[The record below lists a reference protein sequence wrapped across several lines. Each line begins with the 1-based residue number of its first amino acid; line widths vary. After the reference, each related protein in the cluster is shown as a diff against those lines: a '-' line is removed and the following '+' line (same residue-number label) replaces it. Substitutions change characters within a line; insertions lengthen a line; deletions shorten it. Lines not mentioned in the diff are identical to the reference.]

1 MTVLQV
7 HDAVPRLREALHRGR
22 LIPFLGAGFSMPL
35 RLPSWTELVAWMAER
50 LGWEPELFAL
60 HGTAAQMA
68 EFFALEPN
76 ALDELVHEMTVRFDG
91 AEAQARRRDSPTHR
105 ALAARA
111 WRTIY
116 TTNFD
121 RHIEGALADAGKP
134 YQVLA
139 ALGDFLLPRPEHA
152 CEVVKFH
159 GTLSR
164 KETMVL
170 RESDYFA
177 RMDLNAAVD
186 QRLRADLL
194 GHSFLFI
201 GYSFTD
207 TNIRYIWYRMNK
219 LLAEQHASVLPRRSY
234 FVSFGAGPVQP
245 RLLERWNIDVIE
257 LDPADMNASVA
268 ALLNGIE

>member
-1 MTVLQV
+1 
-7 HDAVPRLREALHRGR
+7 
-22 LIPFLGAGFSMPL
+22 
-35 RLPSWTELVAWMAER
+35 
-50 LGWEPELFAL
+50 
-60 HGTAAQMA
+60 MA

-134 YQVLA
+134 CQVLA

-170 RESDYFA
+170 RESDFFA

-257 LDPADMNASVA
+257 LDPADMSASVA

>member
-1 MTVLQV
+1 MAVLQV
-7 HDAVPRLREALHRGR
+7 HEALPRLRDTFQQGR
-22 LIPFLGAGFSMPL
+22 LVPFLGAGFSVPL

-50 LGWEPELFAL
+50 LGWEPELFEL
-60 HGTAAQMA
+60 HGTPAQMA
-68 EFFALEPN
+68 EFFAIESN
-76 ALDELVHEMTVRFDG
+76 ALEDLLHQMTVRFDG

-105 ALAARA
+105 ALATRP

-121 RHIEGALADAGKP
+121 CHVEGALADAGKLCH
-134 YQVLA
+134 VLA
-139 ALGDFLLPRPEHA
+139 GLKDFLMPRPEHV

-164 KETMVL
+164 PDTMVL
-170 RESDYFA
+170 VESDYFA

-201 GYSFTD
+201 GYSFSD
-207 TNIRYIWYRMNK
+207 TNIRYIWYRMQK
-219 LLAEQHASVLPRRSY
+219 LLAEMHTSVQPRRSY

-245 RLLERWNIDVIE
+245 KLLERWNIDVIE